1 MANPLVSQVSDK
13 NGSVY
18 DIAAKQMDGNR
29 SINMTGDVNAS
40 QATDF
45 SGETSIATTIAAG
58 AVGTNK
64 LADEAVTNAKLG
76 DQAVT
81 LDKIA
86 DTSKATSISSATGT
100 KLVTEGAVVDYV
112 DTIVSGQS
120 VYKGSQTVATING
133 WTSADLHNGDKV
145 LCSDAGTITLGSV
158 TARAGDMLIFYKSG
172 DTAIWQNVEGDNKQK
187 QDAVTLAGAAGK
199 TWTKI
204 YQNENGDIDPDKC
217 TAEDIKVDESQVEGL
232 EGDLDEIRA
241 DVKTLEGKTKLSDF
255 TDDITTS
262 TYSSTGTAPVNGIAV
277 HSALQT
283 ETVAKATADA
293 SGNNIVNTYATK
305 TESALKQTA
314 GMRSLT
320 LYVNK
325 NTGRVRNNNSVR
337 LFTFLATYRAPIKFD
352 MTITSSNDRV
362 CTVHV
367 NCSITAGTKFIPRV
381 WWEGDIEPISSLLNM
396 LTFKVEAAYMPDGA
410 DATTRVNKK
419 YSLWM
424 IEDSTSTSN
433 QWSMTSV
440 HITHAGL
447 LNSLR
452 TYSTTEVS
460 STCDIDWTQTDEEIK
475 DSMACGW
482 VDKSSSNY
490 PSAWIFENSTN
501 HYFPARITPG
511 TAVGSSTSPVYVDS
525 VGQVTACGSS
535 LDVDISGT
543 AAKATADASGNNI
556 VNTYATK
563 AALEAEV
570 TRAEAAETSL
580 SANIATKEDAFD
592 IAYDETNKSVKI
604 DKTFTNATANGNVNK
619 LKDAANN
626 VYTIVAGKTSAD
638 LASMQSD
645 DVNSY
650 TGKAISD
657 YVASAISEDLGGY
670 LGLIN
675 IEECAAITW
684 KKGDWFVAEETGTYT
699 YTVDGTAKT
708 IALNEGNEVYYTV
721 DGKLEVK
728 PTSTYEKVANKVT
741 TLDSGVTDTQY
752 PSAKAVYGALSGKQ
766 NTLTFMTAAEV
777 DTLWANS

>member
-13 NGSVY
+13 KGSVY

-120 VYKGSQTVATING
+120 VYRGSQTVATING

-145 LCSDAGTITLGSV
+145 LCSDAGIITLGSV

-262 TYSSTGTAPVNGIAV
+262 TYSSTGTAPVNGTAV
-277 HSALQT
+277 NSAIST
-283 ETVAKATADA
+283 
-293 SGNNIVNTYATK
+293 
-305 TESALKQTA
+305 KQTA
-314 GMRSLT
+314 GMRPLI

-325 NTGRVRNNNSVR
+325 NNGRIRNNNSVR

-352 MTITSSNDRV
+352 ITVTSSNDRV
-362 CTVHV
+362 CTAHV
-367 NCSITAGTKFIPRV
+367 NCSITQGTKFIPRV
-381 WWEGDIEPISSLLNM
+381 WWEGDIETITSLKNM

-410 DATTRVNKK
+410 DATTNVNKK

-424 IEDSTSTSN
+424 VENSTSTSG

-447 LNSLR
+447 LSWLR
-452 TYSTTEVS
+452 KYSTTEVS
-460 STCDIDWTQTDEEIK
+460 AACDIDWTQTDEEIK
-475 DSMACGW
+475 NSMACGW
-482 VDKSSSNY
+482 VDKSSSSY
-490 PSAWIFENSTN
+490 PSAWIFENSTT

-511 TAVGSSTSPVYVDS
+511 TAVGSSTSPVYVTS
-525 VGQVTACGSS
+525 TGVVTETGST
-535 LDVDISGT
+535 LAKDISGT

-563 AALEAEV
+563 TALEAEV
-570 TRAEAAETSL
+570 TRAETAEASL
-580 SANIATKEDAFD
+580 STNIATKEDAFD
-592 IAYDETNKSVKI
+592 IAYDGTNKSVKI
-604 DKTFTNATANGNVNK
+604 DKNFTNATANGNVNK

-638 LASMQSD
+638 LSTMPSD

-657 YVASAISEDLGGY
+657 YVASAISGDLGGY

-675 IEECAAITW
+675 IEKCAAITW

-708 IALNEGNEVYYTV
+708 IALNEGDEVYYTV

-741 TLDSGVTDTQY
+741 TLDSDVTDTQY